1 MKAVS
6 AAARFEL
13 FFPLLSIKQLVA
25 DIETCFVGGEV
36 GGRVLQG
43 GDGVLRQPRLRED
56 GVVGGEDGGEE
67 CRQDEEEVEK
77 RGSSIRS
84 IDLGNDKIITCNS
97 G

>member
-43 GDGVLRQPRLRED
+43 ETVYYDSPVS
-56 GVVGGEDGGEE
+56 VKMV
-67 CRQDEEEVEK
+67 
-77 RGSSIRS
+77 
-84 IDLGNDKIITCNS
+84 
-97 G
+97 

>member
-1 MKAVS
+1 M
-6 AAARFEL
+6 
-13 FFPLLSIKQLVA
+13 
-25 DIETCFVGGEV
+25 GGEV

-56 GVVGGEDGGEE
+56 GVVGGEHGGEE

-84 IDLGNDKIITCNS
+84 IDLGDDKIITCIIVAIIAINS
-97 G
+97 GQLIVSRLCVFA

>member
-13 FFPLLSIKQLVA
+13 FFPLLSLQQLVA

>member
-1 MKAVS
+1 M
-6 AAARFEL
+6 
-13 FFPLLSIKQLVA
+13 
-25 DIETCFVGGEV
+25 GGEV

-84 IDLGNDKIITCNS
+84 IDLGNDKIITYNS

>member
-1 MKAVS
+1 M
-6 AAARFEL
+6 
-13 FFPLLSIKQLVA
+13 
-25 DIETCFVGGEV
+25 GGEV

-84 IDLGNDKIITCNS
+84 IDLGMTKLLHVILAINS
-97 G
+97 GQLIVSRLCVFA